1 MVEIGK
7 TQEQLLLES
16 FEREFDAFKL
26 KMQHLKFR
34 RLSEQEALQIIF
46 DKKITNPDRADA
58 GNVFQNQ
65 FVYVS
70 KTGYIVWI
78 HTGITNY
85 AFSEKGS
92 AWMLV
97 LEKPKAGIKQRKV
110 FVREFYKDHPI
121 SLLPKLHAYAC
132 LGKRIANGKPG
143 DAELIRVG
151 KTLVYQWHYNNGS
164 IKPFS
169 VTDYRKTMSVDV
181 LTIICKK
188 ENARNYYFTKT
199 QPLVDQNLMKRE
211 EDIRSKW
218 NHLLTVNCA

>member
-1 MVEIGK
+1 MVEIK
-7 TQEQLLLES
+7 NTQEQLLRES

-26 KMQHLKFR
+26 KMQYLKFK
-34 RLSEQEALQIIF
+34 RLTEQEAVQIIF
-46 DKKITNPDRADA
+46 DKKLTNPDRANA

-65 FVYVS
+65 FVYIS

-78 HTGITNY
+78 HTGIIDY

-97 LEKPKAGIKQRKV
+97 LEKPKVGKDQRKV

-132 LGKRIANGKPG
+132 LGKRIADGKPD
-143 DAELIRVG
+143 DAELIRVE
-151 KTLVYQWHYNNGS
+151 KTLVYQWHHNNGI

-169 VTDYRKTMSVDV
+169 VMDYKKTMTVDV

-199 QPLVDQNLMKRE
+199 QPLVNQNLMKRE

-218 NHLLTVNCA
+218 NQLMRA

>member
-1 MVEIGK
+1 MVEITK
-7 TQEQLLLES
+7 TQGSLLRES

-46 DKKITNPDRADA
+46 NKKLTNPDRADA

-78 HTGITNY
+78 HTGIIDY

-97 LEKPKAGIKQRKV
+97 LEKPKTGKDQRKV
-110 FVREFYKDHPI
+110 FVREFYKDNPI
-121 SLLPKLHAYAC
+121 SLIPKLHAYAC
-132 LGKRIANGKPG
+132 LGKRIADGKPD

-151 KTLVYQWHYNNGS
+151 KTLVYQWHYDSGS

-169 VTDYRKTMSVDV
+169 VTDYNKTLTTDV
-181 LTIICKK
+181 LTIIYKK

-199 QPLVDQNLMKRE
+199 QPLVDQQLMKRE